1 MTDTKSKPDTLPPRL
16 YFIGDLTYLTL
27 SEKDNEQYL
36 WGEDGV
42 LTSESGEQ
50 FAKFSIGND
59 GIYRDNDGFEYGVDA
74 ASIGVYPIT
83 SVAEVDTALG
93 RGVEFFEE
101 ITVAFDKELG
111 LVRFGEIEIELAN
124 VALLGESLIRPEG
137 MSYPDWLRELAKA
150 GDSEAQYELYEV
162 LVNDPETHKEAIK
175 WMFAAARGG
184 DPIAQYDAGCLREHG
199 EDHQKHLPDAVRWY
213 RLSAEQDYAPAQ
225 EALGLCYY
233 FGLGVEENDE
243 EAAKW
248 LHPAAAYDFLP
259 TAQRIL
265 GELYGYGWGVEQS
278 DEKAIYWFERAIKN
292 GDEPTT
298 LTAAAFYI
306 GWGRA
311 PAAER
316 NIHRAL
322 TLLLTTLD
330 SLGPEDDFILQES
343 RNLFIDGA
351 NEFLETRA
359 DKKNPRSVLRL
370 PDDADLAALAAFCYE
385 HGLGVEK
392 DVERAEQ
399 IRNCGLG

>member
-1 MTDTKSKPDTLPPRL
+1 MTNTKSKKETLPPGL
-16 YFIGDLTYLTL
+16 YFIGDPTYLGL
-27 SEKDNEQYL
+27 SEKDFNQVW

-42 LTSESGEQ
+42 LTSEGGEQ
-50 FAKFSIGND
+50 FAKFDIGAD
-59 GIYRDNDGFEYGVDA
+59 GFYGDNDGFEYGVDSA
-74 ASIGVYPIT
+74 HIGAYPIT
-83 SVAEVDTALG
+83 SVDEVDTALG
-93 RGVEFFEE
+93 RCVEFSEE
-101 ITVAFDKELG
+101 VTVAFDEELG

-124 VALLGESLIRPEG
+124 VALLGEPLIRPEG
-137 MSYPDWLRELAKA
+137 MSDLDWLRELAKA
-150 GDSEAQYELYEV
+150 GDSEARYELYEE
-162 LVNDPETHKEAIK
+162 LANDPETHKEAIK

-233 FGLGVEENDE
+233 FGLGVESNDE

-298 LTAAAFYI
+298 LLAAAFYI

-316 NIHRAL
+316 NIHRAF

-330 SLGPEDDFILQES
+330 SLGPEDDFILQDS
-343 RNLFIDGA
+343 RDLFIDGA
-351 NEFLETRA
+351 NEFLATDAGEEE
-359 DKKNPRSVLRL
+359 
-370 PDDADLAALAAFCYE
+370 PDEDLFLLADADFDDLAAFCYE

-392 DVERAEQ
+392 DLKRAEE
-399 IRNCGLG
+399 IRENGL

>member
-1 MTDTKSKPDTLPPRL
+1 MTDTKTKQGTLPPGL
-16 YFIGDLTYLTL
+16 YFIGDPTYLGL
-27 SEKDNEQYL
+27 SEKDFNQVW
-36 WGEDGV
+36 WGEDGI
-42 LTSESGEQ
+42 LTSEGGEQ
-50 FAKFSIGND
+50 FAKFDLGAD
-59 GIYRDNDGFEYGVDA
+59 GFYGDNDGFEYGVDSA
-74 ASIGVYPIT
+74 HIGAYPIT
-83 SVAEVDTALG
+83 SIDEVDTAFG
-93 RGVEFFEE
+93 RCVEFSEE
-101 ITVAFDKELG
+101 VTVAFDEELG

-137 MSYPDWLRELAKA
+137 MSDLDWLRELAKA
-150 GDSEAQYELYEV
+150 GDSGAQYELYEK
-162 LVNDPETHKEAIK
+162 LKGDPETHREAIK
-175 WMFAAARGG
+175 WMFAAANAE

-233 FGLGVEENDE
+233 FGHGVESNDE

-259 TAQRIL
+259 QAQRIL

-298 LTAAAFYI
+298 LLAAAFYI

-330 SLGPEDDFILQES
+330 SLDPADDLILQDT
-343 RNLFIDGA
+343 RDLFIDGA

-359 DKKNPRSVLRL
+359 DKKNPRSVPRL